1 MFNLL
6 SEHDK
11 IYKFVNLSGDIITR
25 ITFSDK
31 YKLPKDGTY
40 LINSFD
46 YMFKDN
52 EIYITKIDLIDLLAQ
67 TFDKHTSK
75 AIDMIDLTK
84 YINREIMDTES
95 QQALLYLPNLE
106 KLYIGADVLSDKIW
120 QLTKL
125 RELEL
130 RFDSGQLSPNI
141 GNLVN
146 LTILDISKCKITE
159 LPTTIGLLTK
169 LIKLECMN
177 NSQLTYIPTELGL
190 LTNLTELIF
199 NGCCIL
205 SIPTGIGNLTK
216 LYYLDLACNENNILP
231 TELGKLTNLIGL
243 MLSYNKFTSLPTEIG
258 HLTKLYKLIYQPKLG
273 I

>member
-1 MFNLL
+1 
-6 SEHDK
+6 
-11 IYKFVNLSGDIITR
+11 
-25 ITFSDK
+25 
-31 YKLPKDGTY
+31 
-40 LINSFD
+40 
-46 YMFKDN
+46 
-52 EIYITKIDLIDLLAQ
+52 
-67 TFDKHTSK
+67 
-75 AIDMIDLTK
+75 MIDLTK

-177 NSQLTYIPTELGL
+177 NSQLTYIPTKLGL